1 MGPYSAFIFDFDG
14 VLGRT
19 HEDSCR
25 AWSEACRAFGVLF
38 DEEEFLLAEG
48 KRSVEFIT
56 HALTKQGKPLELA
69 HELISLKDSLYRSQ
83 NRFAFYDGA
92 PELMARLKAE
102 GYRVAVVSGGSRARL
117 QSGLAKELLGSC
129 DVVITGD
136 DLRRGKPSP
145 EAYLRAAAELGAS
158 PKECLVIENAP
169 LGIQSAKAAGMPCV
183 ALSTTLSIK
192 HLTQADMVL
201 EDLDEL
207 VSILERHGLLYALQ
221 QVVS

>member
-1 MGPYSAFIFDFDG
+1 MGPFSAFIFDFDG

-25 AWSEACRAFGVLF
+25 AWAQACKTFGVSF
-38 DEEEFLLAEG
+38 NEEEFLLAEG

-56 HALTKQGKPLELA
+56 HALVSQGKPLEMA
-69 HELISLKDSLYRSQ
+69 HDLIALKDSLYRSH

-92 PELMARLKAE
+92 PELVARLKAD
-102 GYRVAVVSGGSRARL
+102 GYQVAVVSGGSRARL
-117 QSGLAKELLGSC
+117 QSGPAKDLLRSC
-129 DVVITGD
+129 DVVVTGD

-145 EAYLRAAAELGAS
+145 EAYLRAAAELSIS
-158 PKECLVIENAP
+158 PRECLVVENAP

-183 ALSTTLSIK
+183 ALSTTLSTK
-192 HLTQADMVL
+192 HLTQADIVL
-201 EDLDEL
+201 ESLDEL
-207 VSILERHGLLYALQ
+207 VSVLERHGLLYALQ